1 MSEHIVAIVAG
12 REVTEKEFQEFTARI
27 PEQQQA
33 YIQTP
38 EGRRQALTQ
47 YTNYFLFE
55 KLGEDKGYDQSEEFK
70 AIMKNAR
77 VELLSQYSLTEEV
90 KDITATREECQA
102 FYEANKGQFGEGP
115 QATAK
120 HILTDTEEEIHKIR
134 KEIEDGVK
142 TFAQAAQEY
151 SKCPSKAQGGNL
163 GTFGRGQMVPEF
175 DRAVFEGEVGK
186 LIGPVKTTF
195 GYHLIHIDSL
205 EQGSVASFEEVYPQ
219 IMQQLINEK
228 QNEKYMALRQ
238 GLIEK
243 YGLEFK
249 E

>member
-38 EGRRQALTQ
+38 EGRKQALTQ

-70 AIMKNAR
+70 AIMENAR

-90 KDITATREECQA
+90 KDITATREECEA
-102 FYEANKGQFGEGP
+102 YYEANKGQFEKGP

-120 HILTDTEEEIHKIR
+120 HILTDTEDEIHKIR
-134 KEIEDGVK
+134 KEIEEGVK

-175 DRAVFEGEVGK
+175 DEAVFNAEPGS
-186 LIGPVKTTF
+186 LLGPIKTQF
-195 GYHLIHIDSL
+195 GYHLIRVDDVD
-205 EQGSVASFEEVYPQ
+205 QGKEAEFEKALPQ
-219 IMQQLINEK
+219 IFSQLTNQK
-228 QNEKYMALRQ
+228 QNEAYMALRAS
-238 GLIEK
+238 LIEK

-249 E
+249 

>member
-1 MSEHIVAIVAG
+1 MSMKELEYPFDAG
-12 REVTEKEFQEFTARI
+12 RILAN
-27 PEQQQA
+27 
-33 YIQTP
+33 
-38 EGRRQALTQ
+38 RR
-47 YTNYFLFE
+47 
-55 KLGEDKGYDQSEEFK
+55 KIRK
-70 AIMKNAR
+70 
-77 VELLSQYSLTEEV
+77 ELLSGSESFAEKRIAVLGGSTTSGIV
-90 KDITATREECQA
+90 QA
-102 FYEANKGQFGEGP
+102 LELFLLNQGIRPSFYESEYGKYYEDACFGSEALDAFRP
-115 QATAK
+115 DIIYIHTTSRNVTAYPA
-120 HILTDTEEEIHKIR
+120 LTDTEEEIHKIR

-175 DRAVFEGEVGK
+175 DKAVFEGEAGK

-195 GYHLIHIDSL
+195 GYHLIHIDAL

-228 QNEKYMALRQ
+228 QNKKYMALRQ